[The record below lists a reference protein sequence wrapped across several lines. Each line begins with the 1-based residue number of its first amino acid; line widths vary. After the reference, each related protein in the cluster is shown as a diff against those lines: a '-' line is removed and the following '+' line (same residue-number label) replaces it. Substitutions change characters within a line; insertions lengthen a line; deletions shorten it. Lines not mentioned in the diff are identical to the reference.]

1 MEEND
6 NIKFSI
12 LCKCVS
18 LCAMRGSGKSE
29 MLRFLV
35 MAEQHKFFKIFVIS
49 PTNITNGFYNDFIP
63 KENIFS
69 QWSDEWIESLLL
81 AFKNNNK
88 NKQSQKDNVKNV
100 LLILDDCCSNTRFHN
115 SKIFESIF
123 TTSRHYFLS
132 CIITSQYI
140 THIPPSSR
148 VNCEFILISQLN
160 NNNIQIL
167 ADEYTL
173 GNCT

>member
-1 MEEND
+1 MEENN

-12 LCKCVS
+12 LNKCIS

-29 MLRFLV
+29 ILRYIV

-69 QWSDEWIESLLL
+69 EWSDEWVHQLLEIL
-81 AFKNNNK
+81 KNINK

-123 TTSRHYFLS
+123 T
-132 CIITSQYI
+132 
-140 THIPPSSR
+140 
-148 VNCEFILISQLN
+148 
-160 NNNIQIL
+160 NIF
-167 ADEYTL
+167 
-173 GNCT
+173 